1 VHPPFSIFK
10 TRDDGSLHLVEGAQD
25 LESAKARV
33 EELAKS
39 WPGMYVIVNYETGER
54 LYISAGDERIH

>member
-1 VHPPFSIFK
+1 
-10 TRDDGSLHLVEGAQD
+10 LVEGAQD

-39 WPGMYVIVNYETGER
+39 WPGTYVIVNHETGER
-54 LYISAGDERIH
+54 LYIRAGDERIN